1 MTRYLSIL
9 AMATLVACGG
19 DKDGEDTGAG
29 DTDTPGEQ
37 CANSVATQVP
47 AAESTDVYYKSD
59 IRVTLAAEDANATIV
74 VTDAS
79 GAEIPGTTAVDGT
92 LLTWTGE
99 DFAPSSTITVTVN
112 YECDP
117 VSYTLTTSDVGT
129 PVGATDLTGN
139 VYSLDL
145 TTGVWLEPENVGAIL
160 GSFLAD
166 TQIFVRPTEV
176 TGTEITMIGGIG
188 SGGVQ
193 DLCSPTIPFPAAGW
207 SDPYF
212 ELTAPSLEL
221 DVAGVE
227 VNIENLELSGAF
239 APDGSRIQGTV
250 MKGSIDTRALVDLVE
265 EGGEDDAVCVLAGT
279 LGVSCLECG
288 DGSGPFCLSVWV
300 DNIAAEGVNATLV
313 ERTDA
318 DIAADP
324 TCAVAP

>member
-19 DKDGEDTGAG
+19 DKDGEDTGA
-29 DTDTPGEQ
+29 DTDTPEPQ

-59 IRVTLAAEDANATIV
+59 IRVTLAAADPNATIV

-79 GAEIPGTTAVDGT
+79 GAEIAGSTEVDDK
-92 LLTWTGE
+92 LLTWTGD

-129 PVGATDLTGN
+129 PVGSTDLTGN

-160 GSFLAD
+160 GTFLED

-176 TGTEITMIGGIG
+176 TPNQITMIGGIG
-188 SGGVQ
+188 AGGVQ
-193 DLCSPTIPFPAAGW
+193 DLCSPTIPFPAADW
-207 SDPYF
+207 TDPYF
-212 ELTAPSLEL
+212 ELTAPSLVL
-221 DVAGVE
+221 DVADVV
-227 VNIENLELSGAF
+227 VNIEDLELSGAF

-250 MKGSIDTRALVDLVE
+250 MKGSIDTRALVDLVA

-279 LGVSCLECG
+279 LGVSCLECS

-300 DNIAAEGVNATLV
+300 DNITAEGISGSLV

-324 TCAVAP
+324 ACATP